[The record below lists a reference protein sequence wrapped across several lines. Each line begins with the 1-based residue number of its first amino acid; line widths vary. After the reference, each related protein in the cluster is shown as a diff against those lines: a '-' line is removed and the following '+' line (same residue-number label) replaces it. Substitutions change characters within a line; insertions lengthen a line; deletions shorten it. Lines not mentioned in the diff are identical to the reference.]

1 MSVSFS
7 WNTATSVPLLNLS
20 REERAFGWP
29 ASFSLKR
36 IALLQ
41 YPDLDPAEP
50 DNWRVR
56 KSQDVLE
63 QALRQ
68 AVLSGSLDATAKANL
83 VEQDSVARG
92 DDGVQRIVQGTR
104 TVETHEIA
112 ALALLN
118 WFNEQDIT
126 PSEHMRAWFDA
137 TGASFAVLWKEK
149 NEKYVHPGKEADRFT
164 ERSFLEG
171 YEDVT
176 DKVRG
181 LHRKQGQSPV
191 RREEA
196 TPERCAEL
204 AGLER
209 FKAADWIALTGIG
222 LGKFGH
228 YRISTEGVRFLNWK
242 KEETEESSLDDQEQM
257 LRDNDVPALSF
268 PCSAEELIAFV
279 DSETADGTRFLLPEA
294 FRKALVKRC
303 HVRGK
308 SLPDI
313 TQHAEADDSQTGL
326 ERKRPEQRNISAALS
341 RTPDTDGL
349 VAWQAVILDSWPD
362 IAAAHKKKPSTM
374 SVMAWLKKHGPRDVI
389 PELQP
394 NRRSL
399 CWIDRDGIQRS
410 ATLKGISN
418 RLSEWRTAGIF
429 PV

>member
-1 MSVSFS
+1 MSVDFS
-7 WNTATSVPLLNLS
+7 WNTAMSVPLLKLS
-20 REERAFGWP
+20 REDRASGWP

-50 DNWRVR
+50 GNWRVR

-68 AVLSGSLDATAKANL
+68 AVLSGGLDAVEKANL

-118 WFNEQDIT
+118 WFNEQDIA

-149 NEKYVHPGKEADRFT
+149 NEKYAHPGEEADRFT

-181 LHRKQGQSPV
+181 QQRTQGQSPV

-196 TPERCAEL
+196 SPERCAEL

-228 YRISTEGVRFLNWK
+228 YRISTEGVRFLEW
-242 KEETEESSLDDQEQM
+242 KEEEREAEGNSTDDQEQM

-268 PCSAEELIAFV
+268 PCTADELIAFV
-279 DSETADGTRFLLPEA
+279 DSETADGTRFDLPMAFRLALSEMQAATGLRESHSSLALKKSCVQEKEKIEADKEPLLKEGQNRREHIRTWVEWCARNIKEDDDTAEELAGRVVQRAERFSIESERGPLSVSSVTRLLPA
-294 FRKALVKRC
+294 GATGG
-303 HVRGK
+303 RGRRPGSRAKIK
-308 SLPDI
+308 S
-313 TQHAEADDSQTGL
+313 A
-326 ERKRPEQRNISAALS
+326 RRN
-341 RTPDTDGL
+341 
-349 VAWQAVILDSWPD
+349 
-362 IAAAHKKKPSTM
+362 
-374 SVMAWLKKHGPRDVI
+374 KH
-389 PELQP
+389 
-394 NRRSL
+394 
-399 CWIDRDGIQRS
+399 
-410 ATLKGISN
+410 
-418 RLSEWRTAGIF
+418 
-429 PV
+429 